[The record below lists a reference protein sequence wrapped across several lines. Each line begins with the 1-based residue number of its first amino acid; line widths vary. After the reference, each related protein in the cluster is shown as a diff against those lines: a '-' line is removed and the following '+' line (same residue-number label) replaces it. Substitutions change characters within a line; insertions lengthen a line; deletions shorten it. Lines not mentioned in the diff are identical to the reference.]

1 MNKHDDV
8 IVVDP
13 SEVEVVQTRPATKE
27 EIQQIQ
33 ADEYN
38 KQAMDPRTFEL
49 AVNQNGHLSAEENML
64 IKVDAL
70 RGLISVTMGAAE
82 RVQAE
87 ATLEGIK
94 ALARKLKLPK
104 LEKECAT
111 MILDCKRVLVQQNP
125 PMPKK
130 ESTKKAREVNH
141 GNSSTSPNIQVEE
154 SEPEEKPTPQMRA
167 AFRNE
172 HGENLTDVEWEEIKT
187 ENLDDETARPM
198 TVSSLRDRR
207 TKRKNEIDGG
217 QRKTKVE
224 HNEERRESINNHV
237 LVIQRGKEV
246 PALGGI
252 LRVTRDQFAQ
262 EGARGHDQAQYEAVA
277 TVYRLKGNDTKA
289 TDAEETL
296 PILPEGA

>member
-1 MNKHDDV
+1 
-8 IVVDP
+8 
-13 SEVEVVQTRPATKE
+13 
-27 EIQQIQ
+27 
-33 ADEYN
+33 
-38 KQAMDPRTFEL
+38 
-49 AVNQNGHLSAEENML
+49 
-64 IKVDAL
+64 
-70 RGLISVTMGAAE
+70 MGAAE

-111 MILDCKRVLVQQNP
+111 MILDCKRVLVLQNP
-125 PMPKK
+125 PEERGPKK
-130 ESTKKAREVNH
+130 KDS
-141 GNSSTSPNIQVEE
+141 NSSNVIKELE
-154 SEPEEKPTPQMRA
+154 DEEKPTPYMRS

-172 HGENLTDVEWEEIKT
+172 HDEDLTDVEWEEVKA
-187 ENLDDETARPM
+187 ENLSDETARPL

-207 TKRKNEIDGG
+207 VERKNELDGG
-217 QRKTKVE
+217 QRKTTPQIHE
-224 HNEERRESINNHV
+224 DHRESINNHI